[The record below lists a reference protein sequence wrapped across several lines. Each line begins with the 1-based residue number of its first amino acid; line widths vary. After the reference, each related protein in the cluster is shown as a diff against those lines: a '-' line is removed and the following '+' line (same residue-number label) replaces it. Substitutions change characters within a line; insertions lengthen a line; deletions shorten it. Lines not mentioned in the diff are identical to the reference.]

1 VRQNWLEWVV
11 LGVSVVA
18 VVGLVGFLI
27 IDGITDEGRPPEPRV
42 ELLAQAA
49 YELPGGWIIPA
60 IVTNDGDEAAEALA
74 LRATATVDG
83 AEEESEISIDYLP
96 PGSDVDVSFGFSG
109 TPKGEVTVQVVGFRL
124 P

>member
-1 VRQNWLEWVV
+1 VV
-11 LGVSVVA
+11 LSVSVVA
-18 VVGLVGFLI
+18 VVGLVGFLA

-42 ELLAQAA
+42 ELFAEAA
-49 YELPGGWIIPA
+49 YELAGGWIIPA
-60 IVTNDGDEAAEALA
+60 TVMNDGDEAAEALA

-96 PGSDVDVSFGFSG
+96 PGSDVDVSFGFSAE
-109 TPKGEVTVQVVGFRL
+109 PEGEVTVETVSFRL

>member
-1 VRQNWLEWVV
+1 MRQNWLEWMV

-27 IDGITDEGRPPEPRV
+27 FDGITDEGRPPEPRT

-49 YELPGGWIIPA
+49 YEFAGGWIIPA
-60 IVTNDGDEAAEALA
+60 TVTNDGDEAAEALA
-74 LRATATVDG
+74 LRATASIDG

-109 TPKGEVTVQVVGFRL
+109 PPEGEVTVQVVGFRL

>member
-1 VRQNWLEWVV
+1 MRQNWLEWMV
-11 LGVSVVA
+11 LGVSIVA

-27 IDGITDEGRPPEPRV
+27 IDGITDEGRPPEPRA

-49 YELPGGWIIPA
+49 YELAGGWIIPA
-60 IVTNDGDEAAEALA
+60 TVTNDGDEAAEALA
-74 LRATATVDG
+74 LRATATIDG

-109 TPKGEVTVQVVGFRL
+109 PPEGEVTVQVVGFRL

>member
-1 VRQNWLEWVV
+1 MRQNWLEWVV

-18 VVGLVGFLI
+18 VVGLVGFLT
-27 IDGITDEGRPPEPRV
+27 IDGITDEGRPPEPRA

-49 YELPGGWIIPA
+49 YEFAGGWIIPA
-60 IVTNDGDEAAEALA
+60 TVTNGGDEAAEALA
-74 LRATATVDG
+74 LRATATIDG

-96 PGSDVDVSFGFSG
+96 PGSDVDVSFGFSA
-109 TPKGEVTVQVVGFRL
+109 PPEGEVTVQVVGFRL